1 MEQKEVVEAVR
12 KAMREEMKDFYNIDR
27 ETHYKDHEF
36 ILGLREWT
44 KDFKSAFWAKIANGF
59 AYVVLTVII
68 AIFALKYYRCD

>member
-1 MEQKEVVEAVR
+1 MEQKEIVEAVR
-12 KAMREEMKDFYNIDR
+12 EAMREEMKDFYIDR

-44 KDFKSAFWAKIANGF
+44 KNFKSAFWAKIANGF
-59 AYVVLTVII
+59 AYAVITVII

>member
-12 KAMREEMKDFYNIDR
+12 KAMREEMKDFYIDR

-44 KDFKSAFWAKIANGF
+44 KDFKSAFWTKIANAM
-59 AYVVLTVII
+59 AYAVITVII